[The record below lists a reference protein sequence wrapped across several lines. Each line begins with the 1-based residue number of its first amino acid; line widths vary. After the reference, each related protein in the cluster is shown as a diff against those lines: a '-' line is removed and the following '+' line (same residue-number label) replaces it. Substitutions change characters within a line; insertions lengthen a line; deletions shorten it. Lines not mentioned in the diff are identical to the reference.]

1 MHESFMLRAI
11 DLSIENVTN
20 GGGPFAA
27 LVVRG
32 DEIIA
37 SGVNRVTATNDPTA
51 HAEIVAIREACAKL
65 QTFQLEGCHIYTT
78 CEPCP
83 MCLGAIYWS
92 RAARVFYAN
101 TREDAREIGFD
112 DDFIYREIATPLNL
126 RAIPM
131 IPLLRDHALRAFRLW
146 RTKPDKQPY

>member
-1 MHESFMLRAI
+1 MLRAI

>member
-1 MHESFMLRAI
+1 MQDSLMLKAI
-11 DLSIENVTN
+11 DLSIENVAN

-32 DEIIA
+32 DQIIA

-51 HAEIVAIREACAKL
+51 HAEIAAIRDACGKL
-65 QTFQLEGCHIYTT
+65 RTYKLEGCDIYTT

-83 MCLGAIYWS
+83 MCLGAIYWA

-101 TREDAREIGFD
+101 TREDARDIGFD
-112 DDFIYREIATPLNL
+112 DDFIFQEIATPLDR

-131 IPLLRDHALRAFRLW
+131 IPLLRERALHAFHLW